1 MEEQWKDIIGYEG
14 LYQISNYGRV
24 KSLNYHRSGKEQI
37 LKPHLWGKKKYFII
51 GLYKDGKC
59 HQITIHRL
67 VAQSFLDN
75 PKNLPCVNHKDEN
88 PQNNFIWV
96 NENGS
101 VDLDKSNLEWCDIAY
116 NNNYGTRIERI
127 SKANIN
133 NQKNSKEINQYFFDD
148 SNPLKKLRTWVSEK
162 DLIKTWTS
170 ARQIQRELGYN
181 QQVISQCCLGKRKTA
196 YGFIWRFKNDEE

>member
-1 MEEQWKDIIGYEG
+1 MTII
-14 LYQISNYGRV
+14 IFIR
-24 KSLNYHRSGKEQI
+24 SLQ
-37 LKPHLWGKKKYFII
+37 YFII

-75 PKNLPCVNHKDEN
+75 TNNLPCVNHKDEN

-116 NNNYGTRIERI
+116 NNNYGTRNERCA
-127 SKANIN
+127 KANIN
-133 NQKNSKEINQYFFDD
+133 NPKRSKQINQYSLDGNFIRSF
-148 SNPLKKLRTWVSEK
+148 
-162 DLIKTWTS
+162 IS
-170 ARQIQRELGYN
+170 AMKIQRELGYN
-181 QQVISQCCLGKRKTA
+181 QQDISQCCLGKRKTA

>member
-75 PKNLPCVNHKDEN
+75 TNNLPCVNHKDEN

-116 NNNYGTRIERI
+116 NNNYGTRNERCA
-127 SKANIN
+127 KANIN
-133 NQKNSKEINQYFFDD
+133 NPKRSKQINQYSLDGNFIRSF
-148 SNPLKKLRTWVSEK
+148 
-162 DLIKTWTS
+162 IS
-170 ARQIQRELGYN
+170 AMKIQRELGYN
-181 QQVISQCCLGKRKTA
+181 QQDISQCCLGKRKTA